1 MKDFDFA
8 RSVYFH
14 FEAYNAFLLQERVYG
29 SGRKKNVLQICLKKT
44 KRVIDESSENEK
56 GQKRILHQTNVI
68 VDH

>member
-1 MKDFDFA
+1 M
-8 RSVYFH
+8 
-14 FEAYNAFLLQERVYG
+14 EAVG
-29 SGRKKNVLQICLKKT
+29 KKNVLQICFKKR